1 MNELVELGKRIR
13 AERIAVD
20 LKQQELADRAAISVD
35 RVSAMENGYPV
46 STEKLARV
54 LRVLG
59 HAEALENLLPP
70 PVASPIDL
78 QKLAGKPR
86 RRVR

>member
-1 MNELVELGKRIR
+1 LVELGRRIR
-13 AERIAVD
+13 AERIAAD
-20 LKQQELADRAAISVD
+20 LKQQELAERAAISAD
-35 RVSAMENGYPV
+35 TVSALENGRPV
-46 STEKLARV
+46 STEKLVRV
-54 LRVLG
+54 LRVLD
-59 HAEALENLLPP
+59 HADALENMLPP